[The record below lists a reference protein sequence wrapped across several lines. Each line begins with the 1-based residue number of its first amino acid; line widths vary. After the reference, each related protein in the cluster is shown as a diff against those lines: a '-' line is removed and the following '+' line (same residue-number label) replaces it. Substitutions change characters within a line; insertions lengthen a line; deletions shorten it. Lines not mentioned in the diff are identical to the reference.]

1 MAGPSAAGV
10 RELASVGTQP
20 PERNRMSDQP
30 QQPRKQQIQIV
41 VPDDQKHGTYANF
54 LVVGHSPHE
63 FTLDFCQLQPAG
75 DQGEVRAEVVSR
87 VRIAPTLVAK
97 VLQAL
102 NTNLSNY
109 EENFGDVRA
118 VG

>member
-1 MAGPSAAGV
+1 
-10 RELASVGTQP
+10 
-20 PERNRMSDQP
+20 MSDQP
-30 QQPRKQQIQIV
+30 QQPRQQQINIV

-63 FTLDFCQLQPAG
+63 FTLDFCQLLPS
-75 DQGEVRAEVVSR
+75 GERGKVNAEVVSR

-109 EENFGDVRA
+109 EDTWGDVKA
-118 VG
+118 IG